1 LVGKNNNTENL
12 GAHYMMHDEYT
23 RHNFPHREEKY
34 KTRMALLV
42 RGLRNFFGL
51 TQNELAE
58 ISHVSRPTLS
68 RMEKL
73 EDPDKKRLE
82 TIDQVLMSFADMGVN
97 VDFIGDSR
105 IQLTF
110 EPQAFEE
117 AERQLKSKDKTAKQK
132 KMEKEMEKLRGE

>member
-1 LVGKNNNTENL
+1 
-12 GAHYMMHDEYT
+12 
-23 RHNFPHREEKY
+23 
-34 KTRMALLV
+34 MALLV

-58 ISHVSRPTLS
+58 ISSISRPTLS

-73 EDPDKKRLE
+73 EAPDKKRLE

>member
-1 LVGKNNNTENL
+1 
-12 GAHYMMHDEYT
+12 MMHSEYS
-23 RHNFPHREEKY
+23 RHNFPHRTEKY

-51 TQNELAE
+51 TQNELSE

-82 TIDQVLMSFADMGVN
+82 TIDQILQSFADMGVQ
-97 VDFIGDSR
+97 VDFIEDK

-117 AERQLKSKDKTAKQK
+117 AERQLKGRDKAAKQK
-132 KMEKEMEKLRGE
+132 KMEKEMENLRDE

>member
-1 LVGKNNNTENL
+1 
-12 GAHYMMHDEYT
+12 MMHDEYT

-51 TQNELAE
+51 TQNELSE

-73 EDPDKKRLE
+73 EDPEKKRLE
-82 TIDQVLMSFADMGVN
+82 TIDQILMSFADMGVH
-97 VDFIGDSR
+97 VGFIGDK

-110 EPQAFEE
+110 EAQAFEE
-117 AERQLKSKDKTAKQK
+117 AERKLKGR
-132 KMEKEMEKLRGE
+132 EKEALRKKVEKNVKTL